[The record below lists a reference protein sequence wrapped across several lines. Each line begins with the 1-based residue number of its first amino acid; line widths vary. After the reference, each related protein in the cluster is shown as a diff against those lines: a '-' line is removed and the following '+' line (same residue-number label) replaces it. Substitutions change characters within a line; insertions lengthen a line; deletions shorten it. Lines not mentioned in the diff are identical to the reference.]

1 SRTSLPGGCF
11 LGPRRQAF
19 ACLPSTPPGLHFS
32 MPFTLRHQGGPDAA
46 NCGLN
51 GTRTQRKLM
60 R

>member
-1 SRTSLPGGCF
+1 
-11 LGPRRQAF
+11 
-19 ACLPSTPPGLHFS
+19 

-60 R
+60 P